1 MKAYK
6 VILDHP
12 KTLERKIV
20 VILATDTDG
29 LKLQIAM
36 QFPDY
41 TWFSPAGEV
50 YDVV

>member
-6 VILDHP
+6 VILTH
-12 KTLERKIV
+12 KERVERKTV
-20 VILATDTDG
+20 VVLATDSDG

-36 QFPDY
+36 QFPEYD
-41 TWFSPAGEV
+41 WFAPADEV

>member
-6 VILDHP
+6 VVLTH
-12 KTLERKIV
+12 KERLETRIV
-20 VILATDTDG
+20 IVLATDTAG

-36 QFPDY
+36 QFPDHD
-41 TWFSPAGEV
+41 WFAPADEV